1 MNKAVFLDRDG
12 VINDNSQLYYVT
24 KVSDF
29 KVLPGVKEAL
39 RELKALGFLIIIV
52 TNQQAVGKG
61 LMTEQELLQIHE
73 FMKEQLPCIDDVFY
87 CPHLEGTCDC
97 RKPRTKLFEL
107 AGKKYSIDFKKSW
120 VVGDSERDIV
130 PGKKLG
136 CKTIRITKDKS
147 LSKADFSAGD
157 LYTCV
162 DIIKKF
168 SSKEY
173 I

>member
-12 VINDNSQLYYVT
+12 VINDNSHLYYVT

-29 KVLPGVKEAL
+29 KILPGVKEAL
-39 RELKALGFLIIIV
+39 RELKTLGFLIIIV

-61 LMTEQELLQIHE
+61 LMTEEELLEIHK
-73 FMKEQLPCIDDVFY
+73 FMKKELPYIDDVFY
-87 CPHLEGTCDC
+87 CPHIEGTCDC
-97 RKPRTKLFEL
+97 RKPSTKLFEL

-120 VVGDSERDIV
+120 VIGDSERDII

-147 LSKADFSAGD
+147 LSNADFSADD
-157 LYTCV
+157 LQSCV
-162 DIIKKF
+162 EIIKGF
-168 SSKEY
+168 DSQ
-173 I
+173 